1 MGRNGYIA
9 PMPRRMVEKGHA
21 PGWLVWAALIVVY
34 VVWGST
40 YLAIAVVVKSMP
52 PLLAAGSRFVI
63 AGLVM
68 AAVIALAGG
77 WRRLLITRQQLIG
90 AALVGIALLLGGNGL
105 VMLAE
110 RTVPSGLAALIIA
123 VVPLWIV
130 LLRLT
135 HSERVRRGTLLG
147 VLIGFAGV
155 ALLVG
160 SRGLTGEVDV
170 LGMLMIVGSSAS
182 WALGSFYSRRMPL
195 PSDPFVSTTAQ
206 MFVGGIAL
214 TLVGV
219 ATGEVARVVPA
230 QFAGESLAALAYLI
244 VFGSIVAFSAYT
256 WLLQNAPVSKV
267 ATYAYVNPVVA
278 IFLGWLILS
287 ESITASM
294 FIGGAMI
301 IAGVAVV
308 IRTESRPARVAV
320 LAGQASA
327 APVSRHAVRQAP
339 PGS

>member
-1 MGRNGYIA
+1 MA
-9 PMPRRMVEKGHA
+9 PRSVEKGHA

-52 PLLAAGSRFVI
+52 PLLAAGSRFVV

-68 AAVIALAGG
+68 AAVIAVAGG

-160 SRGLTGEVDV
+160 SRGLTGEVDL
-170 LGMLMIVGSSAS
+170 LGMLMVIGSSAS
-182 WALGSFYSRRMPL
+182 WALGSFYSRRLPL
-195 PSDPFVSTTAQ
+195 PNDPFVSTAAQ

-219 ATGEVARVVPA
+219 ATGELPRVVPA

-287 ESITASM
+287 ESITAAM
-294 FIGGAMI
+294 AIGGAMI
-301 IAGVAVV
+301 VLGVAVV

-320 LAGQASA
+320 LAGQASSP
-327 APVSRHAVRQAP
+327 PVSRHVVRQAP

>member
-1 MGRNGYIA
+1 MGSNGYIS
-9 PMPRRMVEKGHA
+9 PMARRSVEKGHA
-21 PGWLVWAALIVVY
+21 PGWLVWAALIIVY

-52 PLLAAGSRFVI
+52 PLLAAGSRFVV

-68 AAVIALAGG
+68 AAVIAIAGG
-77 WRRLLITRQQLIG
+77 WRRLLMTRQQLIG

-147 VLIGFAGV
+147 VLSGFAGV

-160 SRGLTGEVDV
+160 SRGLTGEVDT
-170 LGMLMIVGSSAS
+170 LGMLMVIGSSAS
-182 WALGSFYSRRMPL
+182 WALGSFYSRRLPL
-195 PSDPFVSTTAQ
+195 PTDPFVSTAAQ
-206 MFVGGIAL
+206 MFLGGVAL
-214 TLVGV
+214 TVVGV
-219 ATGEVARVVPA
+219 AAGELPRVVPA

-278 IFLGWLILS
+278 IFLGGLILN

-294 FIGGAMI
+294 AIGGAMI
-301 IAGVAVV
+301 VLGVAVV
-308 IRTESRPARVAV
+308 IRTESGPARVAV
-320 LAGQASA
+320 LAGQASS
-327 APVSRHAVRQAP
+327 APVSRRAAH
-339 PGS
+339 

>member
-1 MGRNGYIA
+1 MA
-9 PMPRRMVEKGHA
+9 RRSIEKGHA
-21 PGWLVWAALIVVY
+21 SGWLVWAALIIVY

-52 PLLAAGSRFVI
+52 PLLAAGSRFVVG
-63 AGLVM
+63 ALVM
-68 AAVIALAGG
+68 AAVIAIAGG
-77 WRRLLITRQQLIG
+77 WRRLLITRQQLIA

-135 HSERVRRGTLLG
+135 HSERVRRGTLFG

-170 LGMLMIVGSSAS
+170 LGMLMVIGSSAS
-182 WALGSFYSRRMPL
+182 WALGSFYSRRLSL
-195 PSDPFVSTTAQ
+195 PTDPFVSTAAQ
-206 MFVGGIAL
+206 MFVGGTVL

-219 ATGEVARVVPA
+219 GTGELPRVVPA
-230 QFAGESLAALAYLI
+230 QFAGESVAALAYLI

-301 IAGVAVV
+301 VLGVAVV
-308 IRTESRPARVAV
+308 IRTESRPARIAV

-327 APVSRHAVRQAP
+327 APARRHAVRQAP